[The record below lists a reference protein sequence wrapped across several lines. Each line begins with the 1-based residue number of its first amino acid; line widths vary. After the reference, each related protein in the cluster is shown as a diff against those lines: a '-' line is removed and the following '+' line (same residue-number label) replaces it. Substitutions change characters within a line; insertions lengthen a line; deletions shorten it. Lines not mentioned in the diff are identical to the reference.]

1 MVNLTIEIQDKAIQG
16 YLKQVQR
23 KLGDLTPLMKIISE
37 TMHTAVQRNFQ
48 TEGARLPG
56 GKWQELADSTKK
68 ERSKIG
74 KWPGSILQVNR
85 NLLGGI
91 SPEHD
96 STTAVVGSNMP
107 FKKGYAA
114 IHQFGGKAGRGKS
127 FTMPARPFFELANE
141 DLEDIQQD
149 AMDYLKK

>member
-1 MVNLTIEIQDKAIQG
+1 MISPTIEVNSKSIQD
-16 YLKQVQR
+16 YLNQAQR
-23 KLGDLTPLMKIISE
+23 KLGDLAPLMKTISE

-68 ERSKIG
+68 ERAKIG

-91 SPEHD
+91 SPDHD
-96 STTAVVGSNMP
+96 SATAVVGSNMP

-114 IHQFGGKAGRGKS
+114 IHHFGGKAGRGKG
-127 FTMPARPFFELANE
+127 FTMPARPFFELT
-141 DLEDIQQD
+141 DDDIGD
-149 AMDYLKK
+149 AERDAIDYLEK

>member
-1 MVNLTIEIQDKAIQG
+1 MLNPTIEIQSKAIQD
-16 YLKQVQR
+16 YFNQAQR
-23 KLGDLTPLMKIISE
+23 KLGDLTPLMKTISE

-48 TEGARLPG
+48 TEGARLPR

-68 ERSKIG
+68 ERAKIG

-91 SPEHD
+91 SPDYD

-107 FKKGYAA
+107 FKTGYAA
-114 IHQFGGKAGRGKS
+114 IHHFGGKAGKNKKV
-127 FTMPARPFFELANE
+127 TIPARPFFELTDE
-141 DLEDIQQD
+141 DMRDVEQD
-149 AMDYLKK
+149 AIDYLEK

>member
-1 MVNLTIEIQDKAIQG
+1 MISPTIEVNSKSIQD
-16 YLKQVQR
+16 YLNQAQR
-23 KLGDLTPLMKIISE
+23 KLGDLTPLMKTISE

-56 GKWQELADSTKK
+56 GKWQELAEPTKK
-68 ERSKIG
+68 ERAKVG

-91 SPEHD
+91 SPDHD

-107 FKKGYAA
+107 FKTGYAA
-114 IHQFGGKAGRGKS
+114 IHHFGGKAGKNKKV
-127 FTMPARPFFELANE
+127 TIPARPFFELTDE
-141 DLEDIQQD
+141 DMGDVEQD
-149 AMDYLKK
+149 AIDYLA

>member
-1 MVNLTIEIQDKAIQG
+1 MVTPTIEIQDKVIQD

-23 KLGDLTPLMKIISE
+23 KLGDLTPLMKTISE
-37 TMHTAVQRNFQ
+37 TIHTAVQRNFQ

-56 GKWQELADSTKK
+56 GKWQDLADAKKK
-68 ERSKIG
+68 ERRKIG

-85 NLLGGI
+85 NLMGGI
-91 SPEHD
+91 SPDYD
-96 STTAVVGSNMP
+96 STTAAVGSNMP

-114 IHQFGGKAGRGKS
+114 IHHFGGKAGRGKG

-149 AMDYLKK
+149 AVDYLEK